1 MFLKLQ
7 RKPLN
12 VITLGLRETDTIDR
26 MMTISGFLVSHCNGE
41 QMGPYDSQE
50 FILLNF
56 TIKVK
61 KAN

>member
-12 VITLGLRETDTIDR
+12 VITLGLRETDTINR
-26 MMTISGFLVSHCNGE
+26 MMTISGFLVSHCTVE
-41 QMGPYDSQE
+41 KMGPYDSQE

>member
-12 VITLGLRETDTIDR
+12 VITLGLRETDTINR
-26 MMTISGFLVSHCNGE
+26 MMTISGFLVSHCNVE
-41 QMGPYDSQE
+41 QMGPYDGQE
-50 FILLNF
+50 FVLLNF